1 MIKSIIV
8 WQAMIWACLGIA
20 SATATPTTLPWLD
33 QERLSYDI
41 SCGPIKLGQ
50 LVLTAQQSVDR
61 KNLWEFKAE
70 LVSSKL
76 LNHVI
81 PVDQVK
87 STLLSVC
94 ETDPWRSWIYLQDRH
109 EGKNVVQRIRDLNYT
124 EHEGFLFD
132 GPIRGSRGV
141 EKYPLEGDS
150 VEDPISLLYRIRKDV
165 QQGND
170 YLFYKIIEN
179 KKIIY
184 LEGLATRMEETSEFK
199 VVLNEVKATKNIKN
213 NKRIEIYLSAQ
224 DRYALKSA
232 RLAWGPFSVDVKQQD
247 GAIELSD
254 LKTSEIQS
262 GKITQTNSSSFVVIG
277 NRDQPATI
285 EEKGLARQVR
295 ISIDGPGRLSLRKVE
310 VYGGGVESERYK
322 DISENC
328 PKKQS
333 STEESGAFGGLQQL
347 FDRTLIKNTRYEIN
361 PWWEV
366 DLGKT
371 YEISEVRIWGNEE
384 SYNNVRTKVL
394 IEFNDPRKKSANT
407 RTLFAKDQMSE
418 IQTLLLRLSGYFIC
432 AFLALFLVN
441 CAKQLLNRENVLTNI
456 VISQSFNTRPSV
468 ITKGIVKLSQLA
480 LPMMPV
486 ILFIYCLG
494 TYVKSGQ
501 SNIEPSFRYSGWG
514 LALAISQIRGIANDY
529 TVSKELHQFFLNNRG
544 NPIDETLKN
553 AMRLKIQSPKETIA
567 VEGDDLGV
575 VDFIKKAFKLY
586 GLSYSSLHWLYF
598 TYILVSI
605 IVFLFVFYRDPLAII
620 TMSCA
625 ILGLAATIPLL
636 LLSDQLCT
644 VIDPRFMGSLA
655 LFPLIHLAFSVI
667 KQSFDAKRFIAGA
680 IQSSIIVSAT
690 HIRSSTLWAII
701 CLGIVSVAAMILLRK
716 QQYNITKTIAL
727 AFWPLILCLL
737 LLGGAKTYQKMSF
750 NKEYYSNKT
759 NSHIV
764 YHNVLIGF
772 SLHPILAQ
780 KYSLALDDAPNYYL
794 LKRMLDQK
802 GNSSKYKG
810 VLEFKDNGTFV
821 QVLDWRAYEYLARDM
836 ILEIIAENPRQVA
849 ELLFY
854 YKPRNAINT
863 IRWGFGSKDISTDE
877 IGLGQHRLISHAERE
892 IKGAWY
898 SLFSFKNTVALVV
911 LILSLLLSEKL
922 NNNCPKEM
930 DFALILAGIIP
941 LCAAIPMI
949 SSYTVLHIMGDF
961 FVAFS
966 FSTYL
971 MICLV
976 SFLIVRKMQLKSN
989 W

>member
-1 MIKSIIV
+1 VIKGIFFWQSIAWI
-8 WQAMIWACLGIA
+8 CLGMA
-20 SATATPTTLPWLD
+20 SARATTTTTPWLRN
-33 QERLSYDI
+33 ERLSYDI
-41 SCGPIKLGQ
+41 TCGPIKLGE
-50 LVLTAQQSVDR
+50 LVLTAQQAVDK

-94 ETDPWRSWIYLQDRH
+94 ETDPWRSRIYLQDRD
-109 EGKNVVQRIRDLNYT
+109 EGKNVVQKIRELNYAA
-124 EHEGFLFD
+124 HEGTIYE
-132 GPIRGSRGV
+132 GPMRGSKGI
-141 EKYPLEGDS
+141 EKYPLQEAS
-150 VEDPISLLYRIRKDV
+150 VEDPVSLLYRIRKDV
-165 QQGND
+165 HEGNQH
-170 YLFYKIIEN
+170 LFYSIIEN
-179 KKIIY
+179 KKIIQ
-184 LEGLATRMEETSEFK
+184 LEGLATRMQEGSEVR
-199 VVLNEVKATKNIKN
+199 VVLNEVKKTKNVKK
-213 NKRIEIYLSAQ
+213 NKRIEIFLSTL
-224 DRYALKSA
+224 DRYAPKRA
-232 RLAWGPFSVDVKQQD
+232 QIAWGPFSVDVKSRT
-247 GAIELSD
+247 GAVELSD
-254 LKTSEIQS
+254 LKTSEIQC
-262 GKITQTNSSSFVVIG
+262 G
-277 NRDQPATI
+277 NINPTKFSAFGVLGYGEQPAKI
-285 EEKGLARQVR
+285 EAEGSARQVK
-295 ISIDGPGRLSLRKVE
+295 ISLNGPGRLSLKKVE
-310 VYGGGVESERYK
+310 VYGGELQSNSHK
-322 DISENC
+322 NISINC
-328 PKKQS
+328 PTKQS
-333 STEESGAFGGLQQL
+333 STEESGEFGELKQL
-347 FDRTLIKNTRYEIN
+347 FGQTMLKNTRYEIN

-371 YEISEVRIWGNEE
+371 YEISEVRIWGIEE

-407 RTLFAKDQMSE
+407 ETLFTKDQMSE
-418 IQTLLLRLSGYFIC
+418 KQTLLLRLSGYFIC
-432 AFLALFLVN
+432 AFLVLFLVN

-456 VISQSFNTRPSV
+456 VISQSFNTRLSV
-468 ITKGIVKLSQLA
+468 ITKGIVKLNQLA

-486 ILFIYCLG
+486 IMFIYCLG
-494 TYVKSGQ
+494 AYVKSGQ

-553 AMRLKIQSPKETIA
+553 AMSLKIQAPKETIA

-575 VDFIKKAFKLY
+575 VDFIKKAFKIY
-586 GLSYSSLHWLYF
+586 GLSYSSLHWMFF

-625 ILGLAATIPLL
+625 ILGLSAAIPVL

-644 VIDPRFMGSLA
+644 VIDPRFMGTLA
-655 LFPLIHLAFSVI
+655 LFPIIHLAFSVI
-667 KQSFDAKRFIAGA
+667 QQAFDAKRFIAGA

-701 CLGIVSVAAMILLRK
+701 CLGIISVAAMILFRK
-716 QQYNITKTIAL
+716 QQYNITKKIAL
-727 AFWPLILCLL
+727 VFWPLILCLL
-737 LLGGAKTYQKMSF
+737 LLGGARTYQKMSLNEKYF
-750 NKEYYSNKT
+750 SNKT

-764 YHNVLIGF
+764 YHNILIGF

-802 GNSSKYKG
+802 GNSTKYKG
-810 VLEFKDNGTFV
+810 VLEFKENGTFV
-821 QVLDWRAYEYLARDM
+821 EVLDWRAYEVLARDM
-836 ILEIIAENPRQVA
+836 VLEIVARNPRQVA

-854 YKPRNAINT
+854 YKPRNAVNT
-863 IRWGFGSKDISTDE
+863 IRWLSGSTGLSTDQ
-877 IGLGQHRLISHAERE
+877 IGLGQHHLIDPEQRK

-898 SLFSFKNTVALVV
+898 SLFTFKNIVPLVA
-911 LILSLLLSEKL
+911 LILSLLLFRVS
-922 NNNCPKEM
+922 NRVYSKEL
-930 DFALILAGIIP
+930 DFAMILGGVIP
-941 LCAAIPMI
+941 LCAAIPMM

-961 FVAFS
+961 LVAIS

-971 MICLV
+971 IICLI
-976 SFLIVRKMQLKSN
+976 SFIVVQKTLSKT
-989 W
+989 

>member
-1 MIKSIIV
+1 VIKS
-8 WQAMIWACLGIA
+8 MILWLSMTWMCLGIA
-20 SATATPTTLPWLD
+20 FAAATPTTLPWLD

-41 SCGPIKLGQ
+41 SCGPIKLGE
-50 LVLTAQQSVDR
+50 LVLTAQLAEDEKR
-61 KNLWEFKAE
+61 LWEFKAE

-94 ETDPWRSWIYLQDRH
+94 ETDPWRSWIYLQDRN

-141 EKYPLEGDS
+141 ERYPLEGDS

-170 YLFYKIIEN
+170 HLFYKIIEN

-184 LEGLATRMEETSEFK
+184 LEGLATRMKEASEFK

-213 NKRIEIYLSAQ
+213 NKRIEIYLSGQ
-224 DRYALKSA
+224 DRYSLKSA
-232 RLAWGPFSVDVKQQD
+232 RLAWGPFSLDVKPQA

-254 LKTSEIQS
+254 LKTSGIQS
-262 GKITQTNSSSFVVIG
+262 GKITQTNSSSFAVIG
-277 NRDQPATI
+277 NRDQPVKI
-285 EEKGLARQVR
+285 EAKGLARQVR
-295 ISIDGPGRLSLRKVE
+295 ISIDGPGRLSLGKVE
-310 VYGGGVESERYK
+310 VYGGSVESERNK
-322 DISENC
+322 DISKDC
-328 PKKQS
+328 PTKQS
-333 STEESGAFGGLQQL
+333 STEESAEFGELKKL
-347 FDRTLIKNTRYEIN
+347 FGQTLLENTRYEIN

-371 YEISEVRIWGNEE
+371 YEISEVRIWGGEE
-384 SYNNVRTKVL
+384 SYNNVKTKLL
-394 IEFNDPRKKSANT
+394 IELNDPSKKDAKTKIPS
-407 RTLFAKDQMSE
+407 AKDQMNEEQSF
-418 IQTLLLRLSGYFIC
+418 LLKATGYFIC
-432 AFLALFLVN
+432 VLLALLLLNF
-441 CAKQLLNRENVLTNI
+441 AKQLVYREKVLT
-456 VISQSFNTRPSV
+456 VDVVSSSV
-468 ITKGIVKLSQLA
+468 NAKPLKLIKEVVKLNKWA

-486 ILFIYCLG
+486 VMLIYCLG

-501 SNIEPSFRYSGWG
+501 SNLDPSFRYSSWG
-514 LALAISQIRGIANDY
+514 LALAISQIRGIASDY
-529 TVSKELHQFFLNNRG
+529 SVSKEIHQFFLNNRG

-553 AMRLKIQSPKETIA
+553 AMSFEIQTPNETIT
-567 VEGDDLGV
+567 VCGDDLGIV
-575 VDFIKKAFKLY
+575 EFIKKAFKIY
-586 GLSYSSLHWLYF
+586 GLSYSSLHWMFF
-598 TYILVSI
+598 TYILVSVI
-605 IVFLFVFYRDPLAII
+605 TFLFVFYKNPLAII

-625 ILGLAATIPLL
+625 ILGLTTTIPLL

-655 LFPLIHLAFSVI
+655 IFPLIHLAFSVI
-667 KQSFDAKRFIAGA
+667 KQAFDAKLLIAGA
-680 IQSSIIVSAT
+680 IQSSIIVSVI
-690 HIRSSTLWAII
+690 HIRSSALWAVI
-701 CLGIVSVAAMILLRK
+701 CLGIISVAAMILLRK
-716 QQYNITKTIAL
+716 QQYNITKKFGL
-727 AFWPLILCLL
+727 VFWPLILCLL
-737 LLGGAKTYQKMSF
+737 LLGGAKTYQKMSL

-764 YHNVLIGF
+764 YHNILIGF
-772 SLHPILAQ
+772 SLHPVLAQ

-802 GNSSKYKG
+802 GNSLKYKG
-810 VLEFKDNGTFV
+810 VLEFKENGTFV
-821 QVLDWRAYEYLARDM
+821 EVLDWRAYEDLARDM
-836 ILEIIAENPRQVA
+836 VLEIIAENPRQVA

-863 IRWGFGSKDISTDE
+863 IRWSNGSKDISTDE
-877 IGLGQHRLISHAERE
+877 IGLGQHRLISQAERE
-892 IKGAWY
+892 IKGARY
-898 SLFSFKNTVALVV
+898 SLFSFKNIVALAVV
-911 LILSLLLSEKL
+911 ILSLLLSQKL

-930 DFALILAGIIP
+930 DFALLLAGIIP

-949 SSYTVLHIMGDF
+949 SSYTILHIMGDF

-971 MICLV
+971 MICLA
-976 SFLIVRKMQLKSN
+976 SFLIVKKMEYKSN